1 MVIIHPQQSSSIHN
15 CQATLSLLNS
25 VSVQLAP
32 SLLQV
37 GSSNPAYDKIFDHLK
52 AVKYKGEGSLLLTLC
67 WRTVY
72 LLLGDLKKNAGRGQV
87 LSVTRSWKQVAQN
100 GASSHS

>member
-1 MVIIHPQQSSSIHN
+1 MVIIHPQESSSIHN
-15 CQATLSLLNS
+15 CQARLSLLNS

-52 AVKYKGEGSLLLTLC
+52 DVKYKGEDCLLTLLLTHP
-67 WRTVY
+67 
-72 LLLGDLKKNAGRGQV
+72 LLENSVFALG
-87 LSVTRSWKQVAQN
+87 
-100 GASSHS
+100 